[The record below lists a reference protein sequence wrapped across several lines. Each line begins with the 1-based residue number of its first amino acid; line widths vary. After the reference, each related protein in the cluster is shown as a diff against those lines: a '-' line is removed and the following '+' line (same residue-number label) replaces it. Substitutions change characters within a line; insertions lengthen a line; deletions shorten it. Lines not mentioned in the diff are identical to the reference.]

1 MISLLWERTEA
12 LERVLEKSAHLAEV
26 DPHGFVTVC
35 VGISVVFMSL
45 VLLCLTYSFAGWLFT
60 SKLGKISFK
69 QLRKGR
75 LRSRSAERQDVM
87 SEDEAAA
94 IATAINL
101 YLEQQTPHDHESG
114 VITIK
119 K

>member
-1 MISLLWERTEA
+1 MISLLWERTDA

-26 DPHGFVTVC
+26 DPHGIVTVG
-35 VGISVVFMSL
+35 VGIGVVFLSL
-45 VLLCLTYSFAGWLFT
+45 VLLCLTYSFAGWIFT
-60 SKLGKISFK
+60 SKLGKIPFK
-69 QLRKGR
+69 DLMKGL
-75 LRSRSAERQDVM
+75 LRSRSAEHQNVM
-87 SEDEAAA
+87 SDDEAAA

-101 YLEQQTPHDHESG
+101 YLDEQTPHDHESG

>member
-1 MISLLWERTEA
+1 MISLLWERTDA

-26 DPHGFVTVC
+26 DPHGVVTVC
-35 VGISVVFMSL
+35 VGISVVFLSL

-60 SKLGKISFK
+60 SKLSKISFK
-69 QLRKGR
+69 QLHKGSF
-75 LRSRSAERQDVM
+75 RSRSAERQDTM